1 MKKIFSTLLA
11 LCMSLTM
18 GIAGFAEEVE
28 LKVSDEEVIKNGT
41 LVNSEVINSNE
52 GPYLK
57 ETYVY
62 QSELSQE
69 VSRRNFCRQHWCSF
83 HL

>member
-57 ETYVY
+57 ETV
-62 QSELSQE
+62 L
-69 VSRRNFCRQHWCSF
+69 N
-83 HL
+83 

>member
-41 LVNSEVINSNE
+41 LVNSEGIFADNIGAVFI
-52 GPYLK
+52 YK
-57 ETYVY
+57 
-62 QSELSQE
+62 
-69 VSRRNFCRQHWCSF
+69 
-83 HL
+83 